1 MPRRVTRGEFI
12 GPAAATAAIA
22 GAAVRP
28 PALSA
33 QPSNLMNTLA
43 ERYAK
48 LVLAVGQHDADYVD
62 AFYGP
67 PEWKAE
73 SEHHKRPVR
82 EIDAGAARLIDQIPA
97 VAAAER
103 HDELAVLRREYL
115 RRQLEALRARLRML
129 EGTKLTFDEE
139 SRALYDAAAPIP

>member
-43 ERYAK
+43 ERYVK
-48 LVLAVGQHDADYVD
+48 LVLALGQHDADYVD

-67 PEWKAE
+67 AEWKAE
-73 SEHHKRPVR
+73 AERQKQPL
-82 EIDAGAARLIDQIPA
+82 AGIGAEADLLIAAIPA
-97 VAAAER
+97 LSEAESR
-103 HDELAVLRREYL
+103 DELVVLRRDYL
-115 RRQLEALRARLRML
+115 KRQLEALRARVRM
-129 EGTKLTFDEE
+129 
-139 SRALYDAAAPIP
+139 

>member
-1 MPRRVTRGEFI
+1 MAGLYRFSAFLTSLLLVAGTVTPTT
-12 GPAAATAAIA
+12 PAPTSQRKDSFAMNRAAESY
-22 GAAVRP
+22 V
-28 PALSA
+28 
-33 QPSNLMNTLA
+33 
-43 ERYAK
+43 K

-97 VAAAER
+97 VAASER

-129 EGTKLTFDEE
+129 EGAK
-139 SRALYDAAAPIP
+139 